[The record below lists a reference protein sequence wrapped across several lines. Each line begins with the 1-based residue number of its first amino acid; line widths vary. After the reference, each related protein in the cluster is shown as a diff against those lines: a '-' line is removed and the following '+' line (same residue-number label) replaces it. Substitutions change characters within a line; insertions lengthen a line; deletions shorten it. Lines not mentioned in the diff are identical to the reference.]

1 MVCKWEPRHIIV
13 ISPLTAAM
21 CTAADLRGRSS
32 KRVPCFHDF
41 QNNFQVELTGSLR
54 VSAAGIDSAG
64 QLRDH

>member
-1 MVCKWEPRHIIV
+1 
-13 ISPLTAAM
+13 M